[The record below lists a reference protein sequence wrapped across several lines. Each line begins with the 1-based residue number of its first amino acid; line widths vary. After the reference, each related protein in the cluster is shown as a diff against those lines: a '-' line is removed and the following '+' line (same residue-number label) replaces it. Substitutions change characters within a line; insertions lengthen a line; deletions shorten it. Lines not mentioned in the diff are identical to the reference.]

1 MKITPNFHFAGQCNE
16 ALKLYTKAFNGEI
29 TVLLYYK
36 DADERD
42 FYVEQLSDKQK
53 NYVYHSEMVIGEQ
66 RFMFSDSLEQ
76 FKQGQSISIV
86 ITFANPTAVR
96 SAYDVLKKGGQI
108 IHPLQQTTYSS
119 CFVSLLDKFGIRW
132 ELMTENS

>member
-1 MKITPNFHFAGQCNE
+1 MKITPNFHFKGQCNE

-42 FYVEQLSDKQK
+42 FCVEQLSDKQK

-76 FKQGQSISIV
+76 FKQGQSVSIV

-96 SAYDVLKKGGQI
+96 SAYEVLKKGGQI